1 MVLSQG
7 QGNGANGIT
16 DDQIEKLG
24 LNTLN
29 KEGGIQVGATLFKD
43 NPPPR
48 RLNGSEKIADL
59 DDRTVPPNYSLVGKT
74 IEVTVG
80 SGDNAKTRKIKITDT
95 MTLTDFTKEMNKAGI
110 QGSFNNASQRFV
122 FSTNQELSIQ
132 VKDASGN
139 VESDPS
145 NSLKVLGLEGE
156 LTKSDN
162 ECTRIAASDAEIV
175 LNGATFTSSSNAIAV
190 NGLTVNVLD

>member
-1 MVLSQG
+1 
-7 QGNGANGIT
+7 
-16 DDQIEKLG
+16 
-24 LNTLN
+24 
-29 KEGGIQVGATLFKD
+29 
-43 NPPPR
+43 
-48 RLNGSEKIADL
+48 
-59 DDRTVPPNYSLVGKT
+59 
-74 IEVTVG
+74 
-80 SGDNAKTRKIKITDT
+80 
-95 MTLTDFTKEMNKAGI
+95 MNKAGI
-110 QGSFNNASQRFV
+110 QGSFNNASQRFI

-190 NGLTVNVLD
+190 NGLTVNVLAKTEEEIQFTTTTDYDGIYDTIKDFSQNITN